1 MDLSQE
7 RVLEVVKHY
16 TDLAYK
22 PYFMIGDVVVR
33 IKDHLANWSNFEQ
46 YNMDNNA
53 ESYRFLSIVIAED
66 KNNGLLRES
75 TQRLED
81 FEERME
87 YDNVDYIAREYIYS
101 PETPAQEIITD
112 IDFAISKMQQGKRN
126 FEVGGYL
133 GRLAVK
139 GDCYQVAST
148 IALRDFKYIPTRDEV
163 AGKSKFR
170 LDGLQESDEK
180 WSGIPYVVQ
189 AQVEGQGMIY
199 GLVYGHSWIEDDLY
213 VYDFSNG
220 RSIRMLKDDYYFAGN
235 VQRKAPRFYKY
246 TFEEARKKMVKTKH
260 YGSWDLKTDS
270 GL

>member
-7 RVLEVVKHY
+7 KVLEVSNHY
-16 TDLAYK
+16 SEGYS
-22 PYFMIGDVVVR
+22 PYFIINGVVVR
-33 IKDHLANWSNFEQ
+33 VKDHLANWSNFERI
-46 YNMDNNA
+46 NMDGENPP
-53 ESYRFLSIVIAED
+53 SKFISIVIAED
-66 KNNGLLRES
+66 STNALLRES
-75 TQRLED
+75 NKRVEEFEIRNED
-81 FEERME
+81 
-87 YDNVDYIAREYIYS
+87 DYEDLIAREYIYS
-101 PETPAQEIITD
+101 PETPSERIIED
-112 IDFAISKMQQGKRN
+112 IDFAISKMEQGKRN
-126 FEVGGYL
+126 FARGGNL
-133 GRLAVK
+133 NKRISR

-148 IALRDFKYIPTRDEV
+148 IALSNYEHIPTRNDV
-163 AGKSKFR
+163 IGKRNLRF
-170 LDGLQESDEK
+170 DGLQESDEK

-246 TFEEARKKMVKTKH
+246 TFDEARKKMVKTGH
-260 YGSWDLKTDS
+260 YGSWDLITDS